1 MVVFCFLQKPNNF
14 QELEDATTYQSKW
27 NAEEEGHPHDLLS

>member
-1 MVVFCFLQKPNNF
+1 LSSVFCKNLIISK
-14 QELEDATTYQSKW
+14 ELEDATTYQSKW